1 MMDNIFTVFN
11 TAVAGAVSIILLYLK
26 LQFKR
31 RKCDPIEAQNNVDEN
46 IMAAIDFLRDELEA
60 DRIVIQEF
68 HNGGKYF
75 SGSSQQKLSITYE
88 RCKKGISSI
97 FRKFQNVR
105 VSALSN
111 IIKQSMTDQILIQLD
126 DEKCAYSYDLQTHG
140 TTSAAFT
147 ILKTLTNKNIGLLS
161 IHYVNR
167 SKTKLT
173 EKEKD
178 LINRQRRIISGY
190 LVSHK
195 IKI

>member
-1 MMDNIFTVFN
+1 MDNIFTVFN
-11 TAVAGAVSIILLYLK
+11 TFIAGAIAVLIILLKFYLNN
-26 LQFKR
+26 KR
-31 RKCDPIEAQNNVDEN
+31 CYDPVAAQNTVDEN
-46 IMAAIDFLRDELEA
+46 VMAAIEYIQQELDA
-60 DRIVIQEF
+60 DRVIIQEF

-88 RCKKGISSI
+88 FCRKGISSV
-97 FRKFQNVR
+97 FRRFQNVR

-111 IIKQSMTDQILIQLD
+111 ILKHSITNQIHVNLD

-140 TTSAAFT
+140 TTNAAFT

-167 SKTKLT
+167 DNIALT
-173 EKEKD
+173 DKQKELVD
-178 LINRQRRIISGY
+178 RQRKIISGY
-190 LVSHK
+190 LLSHK

>member
-1 MMDNIFTVFN
+1 MDNIFTVFN
-11 TAVAGAVSIILLYLK
+11 TAVAGAISIILVWLK
-26 LQFKR
+26 YYISKK
-31 RKCDPIEAQNNVDEN
+31 KCDPIKAQNNVDEN
-46 IMAAIDFLRDELEA
+46 VMTAIEFLQQELGA
-60 DRIVIQEF
+60 DRVIIQEF

-75 SGSSQQKLSITYE
+75 SGNCQQKLSITYE
-88 RCKKGISSI
+88 MCKKGVSSV
-97 FRKFQNVR
+97 FRRFQNVR

-111 IIKQSMTDQILIQLD
+111 ILKRSMTDQILVDLD
-126 DEKCAYSYDLQTHG
+126 KEKCAYSYDLQTHG
-140 TTSAAFT
+140 TNCAAFT

-195 IKI
+195 ITI

>member
-1 MMDNIFTVFN
+1 MDNIFTVFN
-11 TAVAGAVSIILLYLK
+11 TIVTGIISIAILYLK
-26 LQFKR
+26 CLFK
-31 RKCDPIEAQNNVDEN
+31 KEKYDPIKIQNNIDEN
-46 IMAAIDFLRDELEA
+46 IITAIDYLREELKA
-60 DRIVIQEF
+60 DRVVIQEF

-88 RCKKGISSI
+88 SCRKGVSSI

-105 VSALSN
+105 VSALCG
-111 IIKQSMTDQILIQLD
+111 IIKRSMSDDILINL
-126 DEKCAYSYDLQTHG
+126 EAEPCPYSLDLQSHG
-140 TTSAAFT
+140 TECAAFT
-147 ILKTLTNKNIGLLS
+147 IIKTLTKRNIGVLS

-167 SKTKLT
+167 SKPKFT

-178 LINRQRRIISGY
+178 LINSQRRIISGY

>member
-1 MMDNIFTVFN
+1 MDNIFTVFN
-11 TAVAGAVSIILLYLK
+11 TFIAGAIAILIILLKFYLNNK
-26 LQFKR
+26 KHY
-31 RKCDPIEAQNNVDEN
+31 DPVSAQNTVDEN
-46 IMAAIDFLRDELEA
+46 VMAAIEYIQQELNA
-60 DRIVIQEF
+60 DRVIIQEF

-88 RCKKGISSI
+88 FCRKGISSV
-97 FRKFQNVR
+97 FRRFQNVR

-111 IIKQSMTDQILIQLD
+111 ILKHSIADQIHVNLE

-140 TTSAAFT
+140 TTTAVFT

-167 SKTKLT
+167 KNTTLTDKQKELVDRQSK
-173 EKEKD
+173 
-178 LINRQRRIISGY
+178 IISGY
-190 LVSHK
+190 LLSHK

>member
-1 MMDNIFTVFN
+1 MDNIFTVFN
-11 TAVAGAVSIILLYLK
+11 TAVAGAISIILVWLK
-26 LQFKR
+26 YYISKH
-31 RKCDPIEAQNNVDEN
+31 KCDPIKAQNNVDEN
-46 IMAAIDFLRDELEA
+46 VMTAIEFLQKELGA
-60 DRIVIQEF
+60 DRVIIQEF

-75 SGSSQQKLSITYE
+75 SGNCQQKLSITYE
-88 RCKKGISSI
+88 MCKKGVSSV
-97 FRKFQNVR
+97 FRRFQNVR

-111 IIKQSMTDQILIQLD
+111 ILKRSMTDQILVDLD
-126 DEKCAYSYDLQTHG
+126 KEKCAYSYDLQTHG
-140 TTSAAFT
+140 TTYAAFT

-167 SKTKLT
+167 NKTKLT

-195 IKI
+195 ITI

>member
-1 MMDNIFTVFN
+1 MDNIFTVFN
-11 TAVAGAVSIILLYLK
+11 TAVAGAISIILVWLK
-26 LQFKR
+26 YYISKN
-31 RKCDPIEAQNNVDEN
+31 KCDPIKAQNNVDEN
-46 IMAAIDFLRDELEA
+46 VMTAIEFLQKELGA
-60 DRIVIQEF
+60 DRVIIQEF

-75 SGSSQQKLSITYE
+75 SGSCQQKLSITYE
-88 RCKKGISSI
+88 ICKKGVSSV
-97 FRKFQNVR
+97 FRRFQNVR

-111 IIKQSMTDQILIQLD
+111 ILKRSMTDQILVDLD
-126 DEKCAYSYDLQTHG
+126 KEKCAYSYDLQTHG
-140 TTSAAFT
+140 TNFAAFT

-195 IKI
+195 ITI